1 MPWHLAYTLLGSVAL
16 KPSGKLFES
25 CPQGQI
31 LECRGVAS
39 VVLVII
45 DKIEVSL
52 DFHIFDILDFD
63 LLIGYPLEN
72 FHHSPLGSFHEKL
85 REMASALPCS
95 ENSLAKP
102 CPKQNLLEEMHEK
115 TSSSSIE
122 FEPLLSSPHFV
133 APDHDRDTTMIFHDE
148 ASKTKNRWA
157 REASEVLS

>member
-1 MPWHLAYTLLGSVAL
+1 MPWHLAHTLLGSVSL

-25 CPQGQI
+25 CPQGRI
-31 LECRGVAS
+31 LECWGIAIAVP
-39 VVLVII
+39 ITI
-45 DKIEVSL
+45 EKIEVNL
-52 DFHIFDILDFD
+52 DFHIFDVLDFD

-72 FHHSPLGSFHEKL
+72 IHHSPLGSLHKL
-85 REMASALPCS
+85 GEMTSASPCL

-102 CPKQNLLEEMHEK
+102 CPKQKPLKEMYEQI
-115 TSSSSIE
+115 SSSSIE

-133 APDHDRDTTMIFHDE
+133 APDHDRDTTMIFHDK